1 MSTRVQSA
9 PDDDGERLRAI
20 MEKVRRIDLRT
31 RRLVDEQLAGHYHS
45 VFRGRGID
53 FDSVREY
60 VPGDEVR
67 TIDWN
72 VTARA
77 GRPFVKQFR
86 EERELVVWLLVDVSA
101 SGDFGS
107 GATTKRELAAEL
119 ACVLALSAVRNN
131 DKVGLLMFTDR
142 VEVRVPPAKGRRH
155 AMRVV
160 REILACRP
168 QGRGTDL
175 AGALECVGRD
185 ALRRSVVFLLSDFEL
200 PDDGGVTLA
209 KLERAARPVGARHDV
224 VAFEVRDPHERELP
238 ALGLVTVEDAETGDV
253 VTIDTGR
260 RRVRERF
267 AALAARRDADMR
279 RALRRLRIET
289 LPLDTNRPYLPA
301 LLGFFEARERRMS

>member
-9 PDDDGERLRAI
+9 PDDDGDRLRAI

-131 DKVGLLMFTDR
+131 DKVGLLMFSDR
-142 VEVRVPPAKGRRH
+142 IEVRVPPAKGRRH

-185 ALRRSVVFLLSDFEL
+185 ALRRAVVFLLSDFEL
-200 PDDGGVTLA
+200 PDDDGVTLA